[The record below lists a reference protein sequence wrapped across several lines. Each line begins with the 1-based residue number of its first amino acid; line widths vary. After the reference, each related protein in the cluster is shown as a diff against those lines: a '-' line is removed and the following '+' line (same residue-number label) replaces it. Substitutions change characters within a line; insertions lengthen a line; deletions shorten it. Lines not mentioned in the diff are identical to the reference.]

1 MTKRLLSF
9 LSVLA
14 ILYSGVFAQTS
25 GKIAGTV
32 YDASQ
37 DAPLAFTNIVVKGT
51 TLGGVSDEDGRYVIL
66 DVPPGTY
73 TVMCTYIG
81 FSTMEIQNVAVTS
94 GLTTTLDFQ
103 MQVEDIAGEVVTVV
117 ADKPLIN
124 MNATNTTR
132 VVDAE
137 LLEDMAVRGVQNVV
151 SLQTGVVERDG
162 DIHIRGS
169 RFQDVAYYV
178 DGVYMNDVYDMR
190 NTSAVSNLALEEMQ
204 LQTGGFS
211 AQFGNANGG
220 VVSTSTRTGG
230 EKMNLDFEYVTGLGA
245 SGDGTE
251 EKLYS
256 LGYNLYNLSLG
267 GSLGSKI
274 KYFVNYEHQS
284 TDDPRPSSAP
294 HYNMDRHDLT
304 LSWDSLTTS
313 VVEGTKFVDG
323 ALYVGSDVVA
333 TVDNVLAA
341 SLGTIIEDSLMAYY
355 GTEYDV
361 IDAVK
366 TTATDTTGIWW
377 INGYNNFE
385 TLYGARRNVG
395 LDRNSMAGNIMF
407 DLKPFKIKVGGTMNN
422 TTSRGY
428 TMATYLTTLL
438 NSDYNRR
445 AESKQWTF
453 YTNLTWVLSDKS
465 YLKAKFSM
473 FNYDE
478 TFGDDTWWDDV
489 VNYGNPAKNEYLSG
503 LGLNPLSVADLAN
516 WRSYG
521 YVWDDYSHQVSS
533 YTGITIDYLNQ
544 MGQHELTA
552 GMEYRGNEL
561 KYYRVGQPV
570 ELAKELFDE
579 YGNAVTGLDEDDKY
593 IIYRNAYTENFGF
606 DLYGEENSSGNSYQE
621 PGKPVVMGAYIN
633 DKIELSDMVVNLGV
647 RYDYFNPNTDAP
659 ADWSNISMTDGRID
673 REASNYEA
681 VEADVQLNPRLGIS
695 FPVTDKT
702 KFHAQYGKF
711 SQHPILSRLYLSDV
725 VFAANFTQG
734 NYTQSPNAKLT
745 TEKTTQYE
753 VGFSQVIGDNVALD
767 VTGFY
772 KEIRDYTT
780 LKNLFDGNLDGAEF
794 VWAQYVNGDY
804 GVVKGASFGLG
815 LKRTAGLMANL
826 SYTISWAEGTGS
838 DPESNYYIAWQSDQG
853 EAGYPSLI
861 NPLEYDQ
868 RHTGSLLLDYR
879 MGDFGMF
886 TNTGINAIYH
896 FGSGT
901 AFTPADIT
909 SAIYGRGEVYP
920 VAPIN
925 SGTTPWTANLDMRL
939 DTGVKLGSID
949 MTVYLLFQN
958 VLNAENV
965 NQVFSGTGNASTDG
979 WLYTDPGK
987 AWLTANPNGDSY
999 YLGQVRDPR
1008 NWDKPRSVQL
1018 GVKLNLLGKGE

>member
-9 LSVLA
+9 LTVLA
-14 ILYSGVFAQTS
+14 ILSTGAFAQTS

-51 TLGGVSDEDGRYVIL
+51 TLGGVSDENGRYVIL

-73 TVMCTYIG
+73 TVMCSYIG

-94 GLTTTLDFQ
+94 GLTTTQEFQ
-103 MQVEDIAGEVVTVV
+103 MQIEDIAGEVVTVV

-178 DGVYMNDVYDMR
+178 DGVYMNDAFDMR
-190 NTSAVSNLALEEMQ
+190 NTSAVSNIALEEMQ

-211 AQFGNANGG
+211 AQYGNANGG

-230 EKMNLDFEYVTGLGA
+230 EKMNLDFEYITGLGA
-245 SGDGTE
+245 SGDGTDD
-251 EKLYS
+251 KLYS
-256 LGYNLYNLSLG
+256 LGYNLYNVSLG
-267 GSLGSKI
+267 GALGSKI
-274 KYFVNYEHQS
+274 RYFVNYEHQS
-284 TDDPRPSSAP
+284 TDDPRPSNAP
-294 HYNMDRHDLT
+294 HYSMNRDELSLDWSKLT
-304 LSWDSLTTS
+304 LSQNANGDD
-313 VVEGTKFVDG
+313 VVNGTINVDG
-323 ALYVGSDVVA
+323 TD
-333 TVDNVLAA
+333 
-341 SLGTIIEDSLMAYY
+341 LGTVSNMVPSLLGTEIEDLLLEHYD
-355 GTEYDV
+355 GEYDV
-361 IDAVK
+361 IDAV
-366 TTATDTTGIWW
+366 TTVATDTTGVWW

-385 TLYGARRNVG
+385 TLYGARRNTG
-395 LDRNSMAGNIMF
+395 LDRNSIAGNVMF

-422 TTSRGY
+422 TTSHGY
-428 TMATYLTTLL
+428 TAATYFSTLL
-438 NSDYNRR
+438 NSAGNRR
-445 AESKQWTF
+445 SEQKQLTF

-465 YLKAKFSM
+465 YLKAKYSM
-473 FNYDE
+473 FSYDE
-478 TFGDDTWWDDV
+478 QFGDDVWWDDV
-489 VNYGNPAKNEYLSG
+489 VNYGNPAENDYLSG
-503 LGLNPLSVADLAN
+503 LGLNPLSVAQIAN
-516 WRSYG
+516 WRSFG
-521 YVWDDYSHQVSS
+521 HVWDDYSHQISK
-533 YTGITIDYLNQ
+533 YTGISVDYLNQ
-544 MGQHELTA
+544 LGQHELTA
-552 GMEYRGNEL
+552 GVEYRGNEIS
-561 KYYRVGQPV
+561 YYRVGQPV
-570 ELAKELFDE
+570 ELAKGLMDE
-579 YGNAVTGLDEDDKY
+579 FGTLETGLTDQEKF

-606 DLYGEENSSGNSYQE
+606 DLYGEQDANGQAYQE

-647 RYDYFNPNTDAP
+647 RYDYFNPNTEAP
-659 ADWSNISMTDGRID
+659 ADWSSISMTNGAID

-681 VEADVQLNPRLGIS
+681 VDADVQLNPRLGLS

-711 SQHPILSRLYLSDV
+711 SQHPILNRLYLSDV
-725 VFAANFTQG
+725 VFAANFTSG
-734 NYTQSPNAKLT
+734 NYTQSPNAKLA

-753 VGFSQVIGDNVALD
+753 VGFSQVLGDNVALD

-804 GVVKGASFGLG
+804 GVVKGMSFGLG

-826 SYTISWAEGTGS
+826 SYTMSWAEGTGS

-868 RHTGSLLLDYR
+868 RHTGSLMLDYR

-901 AFTPADIT
+901 AYTPAQVS
-909 SAIYGRGEVYP
+909 SAIFGRGEVYP
-920 VAPIN
+920 TAPIN
-925 SGTTPWTANLDMRL
+925 SGVTPWTTNLDMRL
-939 DTGVKLGSID
+939 DTGVKLGSVG
-949 MTVYLLFQN
+949 MTIYLLVQN
-958 VLNAENV
+958 VLDTENV
-965 NQVFSGTGNASTDG
+965 NQVYTGTGNASTDG
-979 WLYTDPGK
+979 WLYSDPGK
-987 AWLTANPNGDSY
+987 AWLTSNPNGDDY

-1018 GVKLNLLGKGE
+1018 GVKLNLLGGE